1 MTIDACHTLMKGIR
15 SAKDELKTRRTI
27 EKRRLR
33 FYPKKFFLLCVP
45 TSRRVMMSDWAE
57 IDCVFLSRVL
67 KYRNDMIELVR
78 RVFVD
83 RKMDRNRRRDAGQQY
98 VTAGRVPKVE
108 SGDNRCKRRC

>member
-33 FYPKKFFLLCVP
+33 FYPKNFFFCVCP
-45 TSRRVMMSDWAE
+45 HPGGVMMSDWAE
-57 IDCVFLSRVL
+57 IDCVFLSREL

-83 RKMDRNRRRDAGQQY
+83 RKMDRNRRRLR
-98 VTAGRVPKVE
+98 TAIR
-108 SGDNRCKRRC
+108 DRR